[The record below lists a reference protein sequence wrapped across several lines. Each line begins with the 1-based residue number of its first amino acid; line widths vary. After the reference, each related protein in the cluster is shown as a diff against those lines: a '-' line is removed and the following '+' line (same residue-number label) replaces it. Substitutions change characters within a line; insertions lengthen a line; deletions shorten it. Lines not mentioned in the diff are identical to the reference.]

1 MRWLRSSIHSIFSMR
16 TSVNEQAPQEPVGH
30 AYSQDDVREAML
42 TLASQTVDDSAA
54 SLIRRIRYASD
65 LEALWYMR
73 GELMHM
79 LARTHGEVVAR
90 EKLHDL
96 SEMFTD
102 FLPRGLRSRPSPLNG
117 SYRPS
122 RPPGS
127 EEV

>member
-1 MRWLRSSIHSIFSMR
+1 MRWLRSSIHSIFSVR
-16 TSVNEQAPQEPVGH
+16 TSVSEAPPEGH
-30 AYSQDDVREAML
+30 HHSPDDVREAML
-42 TLASQTVDDSAA
+42 ALAGLTTDDRAA
-54 SLIRRIRYASD
+54 SLIRRIRYAAD

-79 LARTHGEVVAR
+79 LARSHGEVIAR
-90 EKLHDL
+90 EKLEDL
-96 SEMFTD
+96 SELFTD

-127 EEV
+127 DEG